1 MLISF
6 GIDWSDLAVQGTVKS
21 LLQHYNS
28 KASILWHSAIFM
40 VQLSHVY
47 MTIGKTIAL
56 TIMHPC
62 WPCDVSAFIYD
73 V

>member
-28 KASILWHSAIFM
+28 KASILWHSAFFT
-40 VQLSHVY
+40 VQLSHPYV
-47 MTIGKTIAL
+47 TTGKTMAL
-56 TIMHPC
+56 TRQVFLGKVMT
-62 WPCDVSAFIYD
+62 AF
-73 V
+73 